1 MISKASHHQG
11 ETPSLQYFYTSN
23 SIPQVSRNVI
33 RSLPGSTMLSTNA
46 VSLARVKFG
55 AELRPSLD
63 GFDEPLQLSSA
74 NQRKVDA

>member
-1 MISKASHHQG
+1 MISKAPHHQG
-11 ETPSLQYFYTSN
+11 ETPYLQCFYTSN

>member
-1 MISKASHHQG
+1 MISKAPHHKG

-33 RSLPGSTMLSTNA
+33 RSLPGSTMLSISPVT
-46 VSLARVKFG
+46 LARVEFG

>member
-1 MISKASHHQG
+1 MISKAPHHQG
-11 ETPSLQYFYTSN
+11 ETPYLQCVYTLI

-74 NQRKVDA
+74 KQRKVDA

>member
-1 MISKASHHQG
+1 MISKAPHHQG
-11 ETPSLQYFYTSN
+11 ETPSLQCIYTLI

-55 AELRPSLD
+55 VELRPSLD